1 MNTKTLLAI
10 VVIATTAAL
19 TALGSL
25 GIGTAIIAP
34 ASAQNMSGGGNMTA
48 ENMTADTSDSTST
61 PSGEAGGA
69 GEGSTGGDGEAG
81 GYQQ

>member
-1 MNTKTLLAI
+1 MNTKKLLAI
-10 VVIATTAAL
+10 VVIATAAL

-34 ASAQNMSGGGNMTA
+34 ASAQNMSGGGGNMTGG
-48 ENMTADTSDSTST
+48 NMTADTSDSIST
-61 PSGEAGGA
+61 PSGEG
-69 GEGSTGGDGEAG
+69 GEGSAGGDGGDG

>member
-10 VVIATTAAL
+10 VVIATAAL

-25 GIGTAIIAP
+25 GTTIIFP
-34 ASAQNMSGGGNMTA
+34 ASAQNMSGGSGGNMTA
-48 ENMTADTSDSTST
+48 GNMTAGTSDSTST
-61 PSGEAGGA
+61 PSGEARGA
-69 GEGSTGGDGEAG
+69 GEESAGGGAG

>member
-10 VVIATTAAL
+10 VVIATAAL
-19 TALGSL
+19 TVLGSL

-48 ENMTADTSDSTST
+48 GNMTADTSDSTST
-61 PSGEAGGA
+61 SSGEARGA
-69 GEGSTGGDGEAG
+69 GEGSAGCDGEAG

>member
-1 MNTKTLLAI
+1 MSTKTLLAI

-25 GIGTAIIAP
+25 GTAIIAP
-34 ASAQNMSGGGNMTA
+34 ASAQNMSGGGNMT
-48 ENMTADTSDSTST
+48 EGNMTADTSDSTST
-61 PSGEAGGA
+61 PSGEARGP
-69 GEGSTGGDGEAG
+69 GEGSAGDVGAG